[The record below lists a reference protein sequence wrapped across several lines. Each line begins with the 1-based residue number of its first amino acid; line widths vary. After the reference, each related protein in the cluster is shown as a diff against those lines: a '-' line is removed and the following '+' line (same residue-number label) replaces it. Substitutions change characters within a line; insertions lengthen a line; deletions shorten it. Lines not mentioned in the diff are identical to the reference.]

1 MRILSLI
8 KEENKIVKK
17 QNKPL
22 AVVATT
28 LSLVDFLLPL
38 ILLGLV
44 VNNVSAIS
52 DSIAIVTVL
61 LYDLFFLM
69 ATLVFYELN
78 VLQTNQRKL
87 LVATNCFN
95 LLIVLLILIVFILL
109 VIGIAS

>member
-1 MRILSLI
+1 M
-8 KEENKIVKK
+8 KK
-17 QNKPL
+17 QNKSL
-22 AVVATT
+22 EVVAIT
-28 LSLVDFLLPL
+28 LSIVDFLLPL

-44 VNNVSAIS
+44 VNNLSAIS

-61 LYDLFFLM
+61 LYDLFFLI

-87 LVATNCFN
+87 LIATNCFN
-95 LLIVLLILIVFILL
+95 LLIVLLILIAFILL

>member
-1 MRILSLI
+1 M
-8 KEENKIVKK
+8 KK

-28 LSLVDFLLPL
+28 LSIVDFLLPL

>member
-1 MRILSLI
+1 M
-8 KEENKIVKK
+8 KK
-17 QNKPL
+17 QNKSL
-22 AVVATT
+22 EVVAIT
-28 LSLVDFLLPL
+28 LSIVDFLLPL

-44 VNNVSAIS
+44 VNNLYAIS

-61 LYDLFFLM
+61 LYDLFFLI

-87 LVATNCFN
+87 LIATNCFN
-95 LLIVLLILIVFILL
+95 LLIVLLILIAFILL

>member
-1 MRILSLI
+1 M
-8 KEENKIVKK
+8 
-17 QNKPL
+17 
-22 AVVATT
+22 AVRSVT
-28 LSLVDFLLPL
+28 SPVCPL